1 MNSFLQ
7 SSIFGKDFV
16 NYRKNNAH
24 FQRVSV
30 SSRIRNS
37 GLLPVVIDSV
47 ERDLSV
53 LIGGSLRKYGKNYAF
68 DKTILIEDI
77 YNRVVNDLKETE
89 IEDINKEDILA
100 GKKLKIGLEDG
111 TIITDMSQTLEQ
123 LYLEHRNEKDNILY
137 LLITRENTMYGYIMS
152 IIKYLTDALFRRN

>member
-47 ERDLSV
+47 ERDLSI

>member
-24 FQRVSV
+24 FQRVTV
-30 SSRIRNS
+30 SSRIQNS

-47 ERDLSV
+47 ERDLSL
-53 LIGGSLRKYGKNYAF
+53 LIGGNLRKYGKNYALEK
-68 DKTILIEDI
+68 DTVIEDI
-77 YNRVVNDLKETE
+77 YNRVINDIKETE
-89 IEDINKEDILA
+89 IEDINKDDILS

-111 TIITDMSQTLEQ
+111 TIITDMSQTLEK
-123 LYLEHRNEKDNILY
+123 LYFQHRNEKDNILY

-152 IIKYLTDALFRRN
+152 IIRYLTDALFKRN

>member
-24 FQRVSV
+24 FQRVNV

-47 ERDLSV
+47 ERDLSL

-68 DKTILIEDI
+68 EKESTIEEV
-77 YNRVVNDLKETE
+77 YNRVVQDIEETE
-89 IEDINKEDILA
+89 IEDVNKQDILT

-111 TIITDMSQTLEQ
+111 SIITDMSQTLEQ
-123 LYLEHRNEKDNILY
+123 LYVKHHNEKDNILY

-152 IIKYLTDALFRRN
+152 IIKYLTDALFKKN